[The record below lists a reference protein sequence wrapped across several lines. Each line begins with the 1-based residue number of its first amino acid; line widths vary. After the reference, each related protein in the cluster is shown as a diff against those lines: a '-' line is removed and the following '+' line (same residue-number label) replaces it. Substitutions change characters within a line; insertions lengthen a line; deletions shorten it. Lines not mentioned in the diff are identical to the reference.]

1 MDKEIKDINDYTYGD
16 LSADIKLKSFIQHS
30 TPAEMDISAIKK
42 KAFLKMRQQERK
54 SRQRRILMYVGS
66 VAATLLLLIGIK
78 YIVAEDTMDGLFHME
93 AVELTADVYDEEVEV
108 PVGEKMTLMLADGT
122 KIVAN
127 SRTIV
132 RYPKRFDGECR
143 EVYVKGEAYFDVA
156 HDAEHPFLVHSDNFR
171 VKVLGTRFNV
181 NNYDTSDSQVVLVQ
195 GAVELKTTNNDRV
208 RMKPNELVSLQEGS
222 FAEKRAVNTDEYTCW
237 MQGMINLDGESVE
250 SVAQRLSHYYGVT
263 ILFDDGM
270 SADKFYGKLMLGDH
284 VSEALQAIE
293 TMTKTRMEIHGDTIY
308 LVKK

>member
-1 MDKEIKDINDYTYGD
+1 MDKDINDYTYGD
-16 LSADIKLKSFIQHS
+16 LQGDIKLKSFIGHS
-30 TPAEMDISAIKK
+30 TPAEIDISGIKK
-42 KAFLKMRQQERK
+42 KAFLKMHQQERK
-54 SRQRRILMYVGS
+54 SRQRRVLMYVGS

-78 YIVAEDTMDGLFHME
+78 YIVAEDTMDGLSHME
-93 AVELTADVYDEEVEV
+93 VTELMADAYDEEVEV

-122 KIVAN
+122 KVVAN

-132 RYPKRFDGECR
+132 RYPKRFEGECR

-208 RMKPNELVSLQEGS
+208 RMKPNELVSLQEGG
-222 FAEKRAVNTDEYTCW
+222 FAEKRLVNTDEYTCW
-237 MQGMINLDGESVE
+237 MQGMINLAGERVE
-250 SVAQRLSHYYGVT
+250 SVAQRLRHYYGVT
-263 ILFDDGM
+263 ILFDDKI
-270 SADKFYGKLMLGDH
+270 SANKLYGKLVLDDQ
-284 VSEALQAIE
+284 VKDVLKAIE
-293 TMTKTRMEIHGDTIY
+293 TMTQTRMKIHGDTIY
-308 LVKK
+308 LVKE

>member
-1 MDKEIKDINDYTYGD
+1 MDKDINDYTYGD
-16 LSADIKLKSFIQHS
+16 LQGDIKLKSFIEHG
-30 TPAEMDISAIKK
+30 TPAEIDISGIKK
-42 KAFLKMRQQERK
+42 KAFLKMHQHERK
-54 SRQRRILMYVGS
+54 SRQRRVLMYIGS
-66 VAATLLLLIGIK
+66 VAATLLFLIGIK
-78 YIVAEDTMDGLFHME
+78 YIVTEDAMDGLSHME
-93 AVELTADVYDEEVEV
+93 VTELMADAYDEEVEM
-108 PVGEKMTLMLADGT
+108 PVGEKMTLLLADGT

-132 RYPKRFDGECR
+132 RYPKRFDGDCR

-156 HDAEHPFLVHSDNFR
+156 HDTEHPFLVHSDNFR

-208 RMKPNELVSLQEGS
+208 RMKPNELVNLQEGS
-222 FAEKRAVNTDEYTCW
+222 FAEKRTVNTDEYTCW

-263 ILFDDGM
+263 ILFDNGM
-270 SADKFYGKLMLGDH
+270 SADKIYGKLMLGDH
-284 VSEALQAIE
+284 VNEALQAIE
-293 TMTKTRMEIHGDTIY
+293 TMTRTRMEIRGDTIY

>member
-1 MDKEIKDINDYTYGD
+1 MDKDINDYTYGD
-16 LSADIKLKSFIQHS
+16 LQGDIKLKSFIEHG
-30 TPAEMDISAIKK
+30 TPAEIDISGIKK
-42 KAFLKMRQQERK
+42 RTFLKMRQQERK
-54 SRQRRILMYVGS
+54 FRQRRVLMYISS
-66 VAATLLLLIGIK
+66 VAAALLLLIGIK
-78 YIVAEDTMDGLFHME
+78 YIVTGDAMDGLSHME
-93 AVELTADVYDEEVEV
+93 VTELMADAYGEEVEV

-127 SRTIV
+127 SRTVV

-181 NNYDTSDSQVVLVQ
+181 NNYDASDSQVVLVQ

-222 FAEKRAVNTDEYTCW
+222 FAEKRTVNTDEYTCW

-250 SVAQRLSHYYGVT
+250 SVVQRLSHYYGVT
-263 ILFDDGM
+263 ILIGDGV
-270 SADKFYGKLMLGDH
+270 SAEKFYGKLMLGDH
-284 VSEALQAIE
+284 VREALQAIE
-293 TMTKTRMEIHGDTIY
+293 AMTQTHMEIHGDTIY

>member
-1 MDKEIKDINDYTYGD
+1 MDKDINDYMYGD
-16 LSADIKLKSFIQHS
+16 LPADIKLKAFMEHS
-30 TPAEMDISAIKK
+30 TPADIDISGIKK

-54 SRQRRILMYVGS
+54 HRQRRILMYAGS

-78 YIVAEDTMDGLFHME
+78 YIVTEDAMGSSPREEVME
-93 AVELTADVYDEEVEV
+93 LMAGVYNEEVEV

-127 SRTIV
+127 SRTVV
-132 RYPKRFDGECR
+132 RYPKRFDGDCR

-171 VKVLGTRFNV
+171 VKVLGTKFNV
-181 NNYDTSDSQVVLVQ
+181 NNYDVSDSQVVLVQ
-195 GAVELKTTNNDRV
+195 GSVELKTANNDRV
-208 RMKPNELVSLQEGS
+208 RMKPNELVNLQEGGFS
-222 FAEKRAVNTDEYTCW
+222 EKRIVNTDEYTCW

-250 SVAQRLSHYYGVT
+250 SVAQRLSRYYGVT

-270 SADKFYGKLMLGDH
+270 SAERFYGKLMLGDH
-284 VSEALQAIE
+284 VNETLKAIE
-293 TMTKTRMEIHGDTIY
+293 TMTRTRMEIHGDTIY
-308 LVKK
+308 LVKE

>member
-16 LSADIKLKSFIQHS
+16 LPADIKLKSFIQHS

-66 VAATLLLLIGIK
+66 VAATLLFLIGIK

>member
-1 MDKEIKDINDYTYGD
+1 MDKDINDYTYGD
-16 LSADIKLKSFIQHS
+16 LQGDIKLKSFIEHS
-30 TPAEMDISAIKK
+30 TPAEIDISGIKK
-42 KAFLKMRQQERK
+42 KAFLKMHQQERK
-54 SRQRRILMYVGS
+54 SRQRRVLMYAGS

-78 YIVAEDTMDGLFHME
+78 YIVTEDTMDGLSHMK
-93 AVELTADVYDEEVEV
+93 VTELMADAYDEEVEV

-122 KIVAN
+122 KIIAN

-195 GAVELKTTNNDRV
+195 GSVELKTTNNDRV
-208 RMKPNELVSLQEGS
+208 RMKPNEMVNLQEGG
-222 FAEKRAVNTDEYTCW
+222 FAEKRLVNTDEYTCW
-237 MQGMINLDGESVE
+237 MQGMINLAGESVE
-250 SVAQRLSHYYGVT
+250 SVTQRLGHYYGVT
-263 ILFDDGM
+263 ILPDDKI
-270 SADKFYGKLMLGDH
+270 SANKLYGKLVLGNR
-284 VSEALQAIE
+284 VKEVLQTIE
-293 TMTKTRMEIHGDTIY
+293 TMTQTRMKVHGDTIY

>member
-1 MDKEIKDINDYTYGD
+1 MDKDINDYTYGD
-16 LSADIKLKSFIQHS
+16 LQGDIKLKSFIEHG
-30 TPAEMDISAIKK
+30 TPAEIDISGIKK
-42 KAFLKMRQQERK
+42 KAFLKMHQHERK
-54 SRQRRILMYVGS
+54 SRQRRVLMYIGS
-66 VAATLLLLIGIK
+66 VAATLLFLIGIK
-78 YIVAEDTMDGLFHME
+78 YIVTEDAMDGLSHME
-93 AVELTADVYDEEVEV
+93 VTELMADAYDEEVEV
-108 PVGEKMTLMLADGT
+108 PVGEKMTLLLADGT

-132 RYPKRFDGECR
+132 RYPKRFDGDCR

-156 HDAEHPFLVHSDNFR
+156 HDTEHPFLVHSDNFR

-208 RMKPNELVSLQEGS
+208 RMKPNELVNLQEGS
-222 FAEKRAVNTDEYTCW
+222 FAEKRTVNTDEYTCW

-270 SADKFYGKLMLGDH
+270 SADKIYGKLMLGAH

-293 TMTKTRMEIHGDTIY
+293 TMTRTRMEIRGDTIY

>member
-1 MDKEIKDINDYTYGD
+1 
-16 LSADIKLKSFIQHS
+16 
-30 TPAEMDISAIKK
+30 
-42 KAFLKMRQQERK
+42 MRQQERK

-132 RYPKRFDGECR
+132 RYPKRFDGKCR

>member
-1 MDKEIKDINDYTYGD
+1 
-16 LSADIKLKSFIQHS
+16 
-30 TPAEMDISAIKK
+30 
-42 KAFLKMRQQERK
+42 
-54 SRQRRILMYVGS
+54 MYIGS

-78 YIVAEDTMDGLFHME
+78 YIVTENAMDGLFRME
-93 AVELTADVYDEEVEV
+93 VTELMADVYDEEVEV

-122 KIVAN
+122 RIVAN

-132 RYPKRFDGECR
+132 RYPKRFDGEYR

-171 VKVLGTRFNV
+171 VKVLGTKFNV

-270 SADKFYGKLMLGDH
+270 SADKFYGKLMLGDR
-284 VSEALQAIE
+284 VSEALQSIE
-293 TMTKTRMEIHGDTIY
+293 TMTQTRMEIHGDTIY